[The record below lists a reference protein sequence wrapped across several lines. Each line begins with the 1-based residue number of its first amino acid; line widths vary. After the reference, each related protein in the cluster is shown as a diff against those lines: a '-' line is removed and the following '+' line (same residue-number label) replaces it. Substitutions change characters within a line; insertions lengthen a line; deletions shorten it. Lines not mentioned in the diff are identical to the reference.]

1 MIRLQ
6 QHHPVPRHSEED
18 GEGSQGSH
26 GCVAAHAC
34 SAQALAAPGSRDGNR
49 RGVFFSGRLF
59 VRPLGA
65 SGRSGSSGLLEKIT
79 LTTDETAL
87 LRQIGQQTKGPRHTM
102 TLSADPRTI
111 GTVNGLA
118 EKGLAAC
125 TGFGPRVGGDEL
137 LRVCLTGKGWVKF
150 RGLRSEHTERGDAT
164 ND

>member
-1 MIRLQ
+1 MWLPTRVL
-6 QHHPVPRHSEED
+6 
-18 GEGSQGSH
+18 
-26 GCVAAHAC
+26 
-34 SAQALAAPGSRDGNR
+34 L
-49 RGVFFSGRLF
+49 
-59 VRPLGA
+59 RPLRPLEQGMETA
-65 SGRSGSSGLLEKIT
+65 EGCFSLEGCSSGPSGRSGSSGLLEKIT

-87 LRQIGQQTKGPRHTM
+87 LRQIGQQTKGPRHTT

-125 TGFGPRVGGDEL
+125 TGFVPRVGGDEL